1 MFACIILFIHCTNLT
16 FPDFSTQRFLIIIII
31 GLSLQKK
38 PNNYND
44 ESKTTTINGIF
55 DADIC
60 RKWTDKC
67 STDYPVG

>member
-1 MFACIILFIHCTNLT
+1 MQ
-16 FPDFSTQRFLIIIII
+16 QRFLKIDINSV
-31 GLSLQKK
+31 SLQKK

-44 ESKTTTINGIF
+44 DSKTTTINCIF